1 MAKAQAICWAPTCA
15 MHRASWMSQMQ
26 KVASADME
34 ARYRP
39 LACRDRSVTASV
51 CCVRVLCRGK
61 AKLRQSDGLHQQAL
75 QGPVRSAVSCEGEWQ
90 GMQEESLNAA
100 AAQP

>member
-1 MAKAQAICWAPTCA
+1 MMSLKVQEDNVLAMFSTRLNGRLMAPAHAKCWAPTCA

-34 ARYRP
+34 ARYLP

-61 AKLRQSDGLHQQAL
+61 PSWDA
-75 QGPVRSAVSCEGEWQ
+75 
-90 GMQEESLNAA
+90 
-100 AAQP
+100 